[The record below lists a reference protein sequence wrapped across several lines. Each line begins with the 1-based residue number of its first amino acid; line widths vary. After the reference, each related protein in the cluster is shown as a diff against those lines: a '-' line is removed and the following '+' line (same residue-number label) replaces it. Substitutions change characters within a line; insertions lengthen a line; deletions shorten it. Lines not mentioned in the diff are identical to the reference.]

1 MELKNWSHYF
11 IWFISL
17 CGGLGF
23 IWSIYPEDW
32 NLKSHTAFK
41 IIIILI
47 MLAILAFLGF
57 LFVDNFDYVGHFIK
71 GDSKIPMELDK
82 KLRAKL

>member
-11 IWFISL
+11 IWFISI

-23 IWSIYPEDW
+23 IWSINPEDW
-32 NLKSHTAFK
+32 NLKSLTTFK

-47 MLAILAFLGF
+47 IVAILAFLGF
-57 LFVDNFDYVGHFIK
+57 LFVDNFDYVRHFIK
-71 GDSKIPMELDK
+71 GALKIPVK
-82 KLRAKL
+82 

>member
-1 MELKNWSHYF
+1 
-11 IWFISL
+11 
-17 CGGLGF
+17 
-23 IWSIYPEDW
+23 
-32 NLKSHTAFK
+32 
-41 IIIILI
+41 

-57 LFVDNFDYVGHFIK
+57 LFVDNFDYVRHFFK